1 MKSEMWEDVRFVITV
16 IIFSMKRPLSV
27 AQLMSWYLHEIATNT
42 SPMRITFTWC
52 MSWVA
57 SLVELFLYDIGFKE
71 DVILERNKREIKI
84 WTTLKHA
91 RGWLI
96 KLVFI
101 YKYIIFNHLQ
111 IYIFLISPKLILSRT
126 SSSSL
131 YKTWKVAPYYHP
143 MEAFLDCLKP
153 RRDILTIKCWK
164 HRKS

>member
-1 MKSEMWEDVRFVITV
+1 MGGRSFCNYGDNLLDEAPTFSRPIDVMISAWNSYQHLANENNFYVV
-16 IIFSMKRPLSV
+16 HELSSQSSWIIFV
-27 AQLMSWYLHEIATNT
+27 WH
-42 SPMRITFTWC
+42 RIQGRCDFGT
-52 MSWVA
+52 
-57 SLVELFLYDIGFKE
+57 KQ
-71 DVILERNKREIKI
+71 ERDKI

-131 YKTWKVAPYYHP
+131 YKTWKVAPCYHP